1 MKLVLLAV
9 IAAVSMSQSPAE
21 STEAAPRDP
30 VIAQLRDTTDKLL
43 LATRQAE
50 GEAEQKRQDH
60 MGRMAAALSK
70 RDAVVSSASAHAHWI
85 MSTLH
90 KPMETVPVE
99 DGGLEKATLARK
111 AATNAAEETAEAT
124 LASVQHLQAQMAQQ
138 MSEAKE
144 SADQAA
150 AADANATEAKDRA
163 ENELVT
169 LLSKFG
175 IDPESLKDQDSPNHA
190 KMVAMYNAQRDTA
203 RALRAQRDQI
213 SVELERANRLVLES
227 MRQAA
232 ESPSDHKRLAAQ
244 VAAAQQNILQRE
256 EAESTAAVDR
266 TISAQRDMRD
276 QLKRSQVESALSTL
290 RIKGEVGP
298 ETVKMITAKATNAMK
313 AEDLATQAREQLE
326 DTEDA
331 SKRIQQLDDVT
342 VKPLLQQAEMVVAKT
357 KSTRDGPQVQVAPPA
372 DQPAAPIAASTPQ
385 AVSETVDR
393 AAERAEQAAAK
404 QIAAQEAAAAAA
416 GAQQAAAA
424 AAAEKVASAAV
435 TQRAAEDAAM
445 QAAVQQAKAQQVAK
459 QLSNHL
465 ATANR
470 NQAAAQQEVDQAA
483 ASEQAAIKSAVAAG
497 ADPATDPQAVLA
509 AAAKEAAKSKAADQQ
524 AESVAARQAVD
535 ASTQQAAAAAKDQVE
550 ANANA
555 AKQAAAALNVK
566 KTADAELSLIHISEP
581 TRLLSISYAVFCL
594 KKKKKKEKSK

>member
-175 IDPESLKDQDSPNHA
+175 IDPESLK
-190 KMVAMYNAQRDTA
+190 VLAQTATGLGRGGRIRTA
-203 RALRAQRDQI
+203 RTMLRWLPCTTRSGTRRGRSERSGIRFLLSLNGRTDWCSRACGRRPRCRSWHRLPGSCHWLALITAPTG
-213 SVELERANRLVLES
+213 LS
-227 MRQAA
+227 MALSWHWLTGGGVQ
-232 ESPSDHKRLAAQ
+232 SPSDHKRLAAQ

-276 QLKRSQVESALSTL
+276 QLKRSQV
-290 RIKGEVGP
+290 
-298 ETVKMITAKATNAMK
+298 
-313 AEDLATQAREQLE
+313 
-326 DTEDA
+326 
-331 SKRIQQLDDVT
+331 
-342 VKPLLQQAEMVVAKT
+342 
-357 KSTRDGPQVQVAPPA
+357 
-372 DQPAAPIAASTPQ
+372 
-385 AVSETVDR
+385 AVSYTHLRAHETP
-393 AAERAEQAAAK
+393 E
-404 QIAAQEAAAAAA
+404 
-416 GAQQAAAA
+416 
-424 AAAEKVASAAV
+424 
-435 TQRAAEDAAM
+435 
-445 QAAVQQAKAQQVAK
+445 
-459 QLSNHL
+459 HL
-465 ATANR
+465 
-470 NQAAAQQEVDQAA
+470 VC
-483 ASEQAAIKSAVAAG
+483 
-497 ADPATDPQAVLA
+497 
-509 AAAKEAAKSKAADQQ
+509 
-524 AESVAARQAVD
+524 
-535 ASTQQAAAAAKDQVE
+535 
-550 ANANA
+550 
-555 AKQAAAALNVK
+555 
-566 KTADAELSLIHISEP
+566 
-581 TRLLSISYAVFCL
+581 RLLL
-594 KKKKKKEKSK
+594 EKKKKKRKK